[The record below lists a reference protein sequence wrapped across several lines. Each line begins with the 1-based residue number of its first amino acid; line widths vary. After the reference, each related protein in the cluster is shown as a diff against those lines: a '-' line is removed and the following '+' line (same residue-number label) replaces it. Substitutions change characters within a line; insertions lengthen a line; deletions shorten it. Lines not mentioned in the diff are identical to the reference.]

1 MRASE
6 CARHAAA
13 LRERTG
19 HVDAAAESALVVAV
33 VAGGAQWCVLI
44 GCPPFAR
51 DPVGGQAVVA
61 EPARVEAAIHSEP
74 EERLCAAF
82 ADDLQRI
89 HCDKHGGRPSGL
101 GAG

>member
-1 MRASE
+1 M
-6 CARHAAA
+6 
-13 LRERTG
+13 
-19 HVDAAAESALVVAV
+19 DAAAEPAHVVAV

-61 EPARVEAAIHSEP
+61 EPARVEAAIHAGP
-74 EERLCAAF
+74 EERLRAAC
-82 ADDLQRI
+82 ADDLQRT
-89 HCDKHGGRPSGL
+89 HGNKHGGRPSGL